1 MYNLAVISL
10 TAVTEGIDDVQ
21 TAVLAG
27 VAGVVTAGVALM
39 AIRYGG
45 RWLITLFKGFSK

>member
-10 TAVTEGIDDVQ
+10 TTVTDGIDDVQ
-21 TAVLAG
+21 TAVLAAA
-27 VAGVVTAGVALM
+27 AGVITAGVALM

-45 RWLITLFKGFSK
+45 RWLVSLFKGFSK